1 MENIKEEAKNITA
14 KQGISD
20 MVHRLCCQH
29 AFLTI
34 KDNKDEFLSNPSFR
48 LINPT
53 KTELDKISQEILK
66 NMSDLLR
73 IVILANQCKYTGE

>member
-1 MENIKEEAKNITA
+1 
-14 KQGISD
+14 
-20 MVHRLCCQH
+20 MVHRLRCQH

-34 KDNKDEFLSNPSFR
+34 KDNKDEFLSNSSSR
-48 LINPT
+48 LITPT
-53 KTELDKISQEILK
+53 KTELDKINQEILK